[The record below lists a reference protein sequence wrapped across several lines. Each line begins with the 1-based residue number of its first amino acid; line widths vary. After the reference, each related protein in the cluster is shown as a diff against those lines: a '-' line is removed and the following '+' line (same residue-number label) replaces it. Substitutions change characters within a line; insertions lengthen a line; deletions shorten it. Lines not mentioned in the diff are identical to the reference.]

1 MDRKEIVSIL
11 PHRPPM
17 LLIDE
22 AWDEDGAA
30 MGSYT
35 VREIGRAHV

>member
-1 MDRKEIVSIL
+1 MSEIALDHQQVMDIL

-22 AWDEDGAA
+22 VVTLEPMQRIEA
-30 MGSYT
+30 
-35 VREIGRAHV
+35 